1 MVTRLELGVADDED
15 ALESHDRDALFLEI
29 ATLRAAVDANGVELL
44 ELQQQLA
51 DAKNRTAPCVR
62 TVLQVA
68 DFLGPTHHLTGFT
81 GPAVAALAHL
91 RDAWIAADPTNR
103 PGIALAIAALLTTRS
118 LAERPLVYRPYLE
131 HGLDDDQRAR
141 LRVDIADAA
150 LASLGG
156 AL

>member
-1 MVTRLELGVADDED
+1 MVNDVTPFFDANMALAAQQRDE
-15 ALESHDRDALFLEI
+15 LFLEV
-29 ATLRAAVDANGVELL
+29 AKLRAAVEANAVELL
-44 ELQQQLA
+44 ALQQQLA
-51 DAKNRTAPCVR
+51 DAKSRTSPCVR

-118 LAERPLVYRPYLE
+118 LAERPTLYLPYLE

-156 AL
+156 SL